1 MKSRTITVRDVPD
14 VVLRTLRSA
23 AERGR
28 RSLNSELLV
37 ILERAAGTTPK
48 GGAVRETAVAPFHD
62 QVAAAPERAAAA
74 RPLAPRLR
82 MDPARLGDLCRRHH
96 IRSLALFGSVLRD
109 DFRAGSDVDVLVE
122 FEPGM
127 TPGFGIIA
135 VEEGLSALLGGRRVD
150 LVTRR
155 GLHPRLRDAVLH
167 TAQVVYVA
175 R

>member
-1 MKSRTITVRDVPD
+1 MKSRTITVRGVPD
-14 VVLRTLRSA
+14 AVLRSLRSA

-37 ILERAAGTTPK
+37 ILERAAGAAPEGTPNV
-48 GGAVRETAVAPFHD
+48 GAVRETAVAPYPAPGSPRVSLD
-62 QVAAAPERAAAA
+62 QLR
-74 RPLAPRLR
+74 LAE
-82 MDPARLGDLCRRHH
+82 LCRRHH
-96 IRSLALFGSVLRD
+96 VRSLSLFGSVLRA
-109 DFRAGSDVDVLVE
+109 DFGAGSDVDVLVE

-135 VEEGLSALLGGRRVD
+135 LEERLSELFGGRRVD

-155 GLHPRLRDAVLH
+155 GLHPRLRDAVLGS
-167 TAQVVYVA
+167 AQVVYVA